1 MALTK
6 VTGHVIKSDTNIIS
20 HNINSSGI
28 ITAITFDGNVSGVAV
43 TFTGDSTIGSLGI
56 TTNLTVGGISTFTG
70 NIDANGDIDVDGHT
84 NLDNVSVSGVST
96 FAGNAD
102 FSAGIDVTGHATVS
116 QSLTVSGGYVYA
128 EGGVHIENSD
138 PRINLV
144 DTNGNPDYHIRNS
157 GGALVIRNT
166 TNGINNLVINSGGEA
181 VFGGNAVIPGNLS
194 VGGVLTYQ
202 DVTNIDSIGIVTA
215 RSDIRGGRNLS
226 VTGISTF
233 SKNINL
239 PDSSDAT
246 DGRIRFGATQ
256 DMMLFHYGGA
266 NYIDVTTNL
275 NIRGSSSGNTISI
288 KPKSAEE
295 GIKIIPDGA
304 VELYHNNIKKAE
316 TSTQGI
322 LTPNNLGISFGD
334 GGCKV
339 SGQAG
344 GGASVG
350 LFFMT
355 NSSTKWQITGDGH
368 LLPDTAGAVDIGSA
382 SKEIGHIFMAD
393 SKTAH
398 FGSDQDLRISFD
410 GGNAVIRDHTG
421 TGSMRIANNNQWI
434 QIEPT
439 FGQFAAIFKTAEQI
453 FFHSNQVRLT
463 TTSTGITVGGE
474 VAASQDYPNFRPTTD
489 FNFAK
494 TKRLDP
500 NIRYYRTGT
509 ASYTD
514 EDGFIRVV
522 GEGEPRFDHDPATK
536 ESLGLLIE
544 ESRTNMVNH
553 SENLGYSSWQMNNA
567 ATRFKATTEAPDGK
581 TSDGGAMVDGQVQA
595 GVWEIVETSSNST
608 HLIYQQLSGG
618 NVSTST
624 NYHISAFAKPGL
636 NRTHFCLTEGN
647 TLSATAIFDVAN
659 GTVTHTFGTGSPQ
672 AKISGPYGDGWYRC
686 VLRYTT
692 TASQSY
698 INIQL
703 GVAQNGTTNSYA
715 GDGSSSIAVWGVQI
729 ERGGTSETSYIQN
742 WGRNNTRGREYIEV
756 QNPNER
762 FPLTIVS
769 ETSTKE
775 FNYARRPL
783 AMSPLGATDTIRPF
797 LNDSG
802 DLVFFTTYNS
812 SSGYASHPQSET
824 GLVVNVPFKYAYAIS
839 STSVSSPDKSCV
851 NGGTVKS
858 SGNTTLSETKL
869 TQYRIGYSTAG
880 DAEREWMGHV
890 RRFMIYDTFLS
901 DGNLKTITS

>member
-1 MALTK
+1 MTSEIRVNKINNRSGLGT
-6 VTGHVIKSDTNIIS
+6 VTYSDTGIIV
-20 HNINSSGI
+20 SGI
-28 ITAITFDGNVSGVAV
+28 VTANSFSGP
-43 TFTGDSTIGSLGI
+43 FTGDL
-56 TTNLTVGGISTFTG
+56 
-70 NIDANGDIDVDGHT
+70 DVDGHT
-84 NLDNVSVSGVST
+84 NLDNVSVAGVAT
-96 FAGNAD
+96 FASNV
-102 FSAGIDVTGHATVS
+102 GIA
-116 QSLTVSGGYVYA
+116 QSIFHDGDTDTTIGFPA
-128 EGGVHIENSD
+128 ANQIKIHTGGVERLLFTNSYNWLKNTTYVNTTILAD
-138 PRINLV
+138 TPTFLVRNDTQSYHTIWESQNTNARSTIFQWNDYGNSGTAGNL
-144 DTNGNPDYHIRNS
+144 IFRSRNS
-157 GGALVIRNT
+157 PYEEHARFTGAGNFNLLKDLDVDGH
-166 TNGINNLVINSGGEA
+166 TNLDNV
-181 VFGGNAVIPGNLS
+181 S
-194 VGGVLTYQ
+194 V
-202 DVTNIDSIGIVTA
+202 A
-215 RSDIRGGRNLS
+215 
-226 VTGISTF
+226 GISTF
-233 SKNINL
+233 SNSLFL
-239 PDSSDAT
+239 PDDQQVKLGNTAASPDFKIFHDSTANNNVIEGHLNSLNLRNYNVNCT
-246 DGRIRFGATQ
+246 DIVLSARRNIILQ
-256 DMMLFHYGGA
+256 
-266 NYIDVTTNL
+266 TNL
-275 NIRGSSSGNTISI
+275 NETGIQCLANGATEIFHDGGLT
-288 KPKSAEE
+288 PK
-295 GIKIIPDGA
+295 
-304 VELYHNNIKKAE
+304 LR
-316 TSTQGI
+316 TST
-322 LTPNNLGISFGD
+322 
-334 GGCKV
+334 
-339 SGQAG
+339 
-344 GGASVG
+344 
-350 LFFMT
+350 
-355 NSSTKWQITGDGH
+355 
-368 LLPDTAGAVDIGSA
+368 
-382 SKEIGHIFMAD
+382 
-393 SKTAH
+393 
-398 FGSDQDLRISFD
+398 
-410 GGNAVIRDHTG
+410 
-421 TGSMRIANNNQWI
+421 
-434 QIEPT
+434 
-439 FGQFAAIFKTAEQI
+439 
-453 FFHSNQVRLT
+453 
-463 TTSTGITVGGE
+463 TGIQVLGE

-544 ESRTNMVNH
+544 ESRTNLVNH
-553 SENLGYSSWQMNNA
+553 SENLGYSTWSMNNA
-567 ATRFKATTEAPDGK
+567 ATRFKPTTEAPDGK
-581 TSDGGAMVDGQVQA
+581 TSDGGAMVDGNVQA

-608 HLIYQQLSGG
+608 HLVYQQLSGG
-618 NVSTST
+618 NVSQSV

-636 NRTHFCLTEGN
+636 NRTHFVLTEGN

-729 ERGGTSETSYIQN
+729 ERSGTSETSYIQN

-775 FNYARRPL
+775 FNYARRPF

-797 LNDSG
+797 INDSG
-802 DLVFFTTYNS
+802 DLVFFTSYNA

-824 GLVVNVPFKYAYAIS
+824 GLAVNVPFKYAYAIS

-869 TQYRIGYSTAG
+869 TQYRIGYSTSG

-890 RRFMIYDTFLS
+890 RRFMIYDAFLS
-901 DGNLKTITS
+901 DGNLKTITSQ

>member
-1 MALTK
+1 
-6 VTGHVIKSDTNIIS
+6 
-20 HNINSSGI
+20 
-28 ITAITFDGNVSGVAV
+28 GN
-43 TFTGDSTIGSLGI
+43 F
-56 TTNLTVGGISTFTG
+56 NLLK
-70 NIDANGDIDVDGHT
+70 DLDVDGHT
-84 NLDNVSVSGVST
+84 NLDNVSV
-96 FAGNAD
+96 A
-102 FSAGIDVTGHATVS
+102 
-116 QSLTVSGGYVYA
+116 
-128 EGGVHIENSD
+128 
-138 PRINLV
+138 
-144 DTNGNPDYHIRNS
+144 
-157 GGALVIRNT
+157 
-166 TNGINNLVINSGGEA
+166 
-181 VFGGNAVIPGNLS
+181 
-194 VGGVLTYQ
+194 
-202 DVTNIDSIGIVTA
+202 
-215 RSDIRGGRNLS
+215 
-226 VTGISTF
+226 GISTF
-233 SKNINL
+233 SNSLFL
-239 PDSSDAT
+239 PDDQQVKLGNTAASPDFKIFHDSTANNNVIEGHLNSLNLRNYNVNCT
-246 DGRIRFGATQ
+246 DIVLSARRNIILQ
-256 DMMLFHYGGA
+256 
-266 NYIDVTTNL
+266 TNL
-275 NIRGSSSGNTISI
+275 NETGIQCLANGATEIFHDGGLT
-288 KPKSAEE
+288 PK
-295 GIKIIPDGA
+295 
-304 VELYHNNIKKAE
+304 LR
-316 TSTQGI
+316 TST
-322 LTPNNLGISFGD
+322 
-334 GGCKV
+334 
-339 SGQAG
+339 
-344 GGASVG
+344 
-350 LFFMT
+350 
-355 NSSTKWQITGDGH
+355 
-368 LLPDTAGAVDIGSA
+368 
-382 SKEIGHIFMAD
+382 
-393 SKTAH
+393 
-398 FGSDQDLRISFD
+398 
-410 GGNAVIRDHTG
+410 
-421 TGSMRIANNNQWI
+421 
-434 QIEPT
+434 
-439 FGQFAAIFKTAEQI
+439 
-453 FFHSNQVRLT
+453 
-463 TTSTGITVGGE
+463 TGIQVLGE

-544 ESRTNMVNH
+544 ESRTNLVNH
-553 SENLGYSSWQMNNA
+553 SENLGYSTWSMNNA
-567 ATRFKATTEAPDGK
+567 ATRFKPTTEAPDGK
-581 TSDGGAMVDGQVQA
+581 TSDGGAMVDGNVQA

-608 HLIYQQLSGG
+608 HLVYQQLSGG
-618 NVSTST
+618 NVSQSV

-636 NRTHFCLTEGN
+636 NRTHFVLTEGN

-729 ERGGTSETSYIQN
+729 ERSGTSETSYIQN

-775 FNYARRPL
+775 FNYARRPF

-797 LNDSG
+797 INDSG
-802 DLVFFTTYNS
+802 DLVFFTSYNA

-824 GLVVNVPFKYAYAIS
+824 GLAVNVPFKYAYAIS

-869 TQYRIGYSTAG
+869 TQYRIGYSTSG

-890 RRFMIYDTFLS
+890 RRFMIYDAFLS
-901 DGNLKTITS
+901 DGNLKTITSQ